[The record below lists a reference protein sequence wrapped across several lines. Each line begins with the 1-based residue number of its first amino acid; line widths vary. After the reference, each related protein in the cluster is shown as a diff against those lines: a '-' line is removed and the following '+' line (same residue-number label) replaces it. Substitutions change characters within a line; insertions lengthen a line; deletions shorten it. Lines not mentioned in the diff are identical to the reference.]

1 MSNKATRR
9 VVTGNNSE
17 GKSCFVLDG
26 PTPGRFDVGV
36 IQSDE
41 IWIDEPGCPGAPQ
54 SANPI
59 DVDTFK
65 LLPPE
70 EGSYLRA
77 MTFQPKDAPLTIREE
92 DLIMDLGRFDT
103 QGTME
108 EGGGGMHTTPTIDYG
123 IVLSGKICL
132 ELDEGEVELGAGD
145 VVVQR
150 STRHAWHNRS
160 DQPSTVVFVL
170 ISSPNYR

>member
-1 MSNKATRR
+1 MANKATRR

-17 GKSCFVLDG
+17 GKSYFVLDG
-26 PTPGRFDVGV
+26 PTPGGFDMGV

-41 IWIDEPGCPGAPQ
+41 IWIDEPGQPGTPH
-54 SANPI
+54 SPNPV
-59 DVDTFK
+59 DVDSFK

-70 EGSYLRA
+70 GGSYLRV
-77 MTFQPKDAPLTIREE
+77 MTFRPHSAASEISEE
-92 DLIMDLGRFDT
+92 DLVRELARFDT

-123 IVLSGKICL
+123 IVLAGRICL

-160 DQPSTVVFVL
+160 DQPCTVAFVL

>member
-1 MSNKATRR
+1 MKNITTRR

-17 GKSCFVLDG
+17 GKSYFVLDG
-26 PTPGRFDVGV
+26 PTPGRFDFGV
-36 IQSDE
+36 LQSNE
-41 IWIDEPGCPGAPQ
+41 VWIDEPGRPGPPDT
-54 SANPI
+54 SNPI
-59 DVDTFK
+59 DIDAYK

-70 EGSYLRA
+70 GGSYLRV
-77 MTFQPKDAPLTIREE
+77 MTFQPKGAGSDISEE
-92 DLIMDLGRFDT
+92 DFLREVARFDT

-123 IVLSGKICL
+123 IVLSGRVCL

-145 VVVQR
+145 AVVQR

-160 DQPSTVVFVL
+160 DQPCTVAFVL
-170 ISSPNYR
+170 ISSPNYT